1 MSGLTQHSDCLQ
13 PAEYFLDP
21 FPLDLTDFVSGVSRG
36 APINGAART
45 VKKLER
51 AEENEH
57 MMVRFDEEEPSGAP
71 VSVRDRDGQSAAS
84 AAE

>member
-1 MSGLTQHSDCLQ
+1 
-13 PAEYFLDP
+13 
-21 FPLDLTDFVSGVSRG
+21 
-36 APINGAART
+36 
-45 VKKLER
+45 
-51 AEENEH
+51 